1 MKFNKFILIIPA
13 LVLILALIVGSSLL
27 WRLFVAAALILA
39 ASYLW
44 ALISGRGV
52 RISVDKPPSH
62 FQLGERYAREI
73 MVENTSRFP
82 RLFIKV
88 GEFTDIPGYQN
99 ERFLNLKSRETRS
112 WSTTLTCTHRG
123 EFTMGMV
130 TITSGDPFGFFTE
143 KRTFGE
149 PTRIIIYTRIVDL
162 PLFKSVSLNEFG
174 FISGFQS
181 INQISPNASSVR
193 EYASGDSL
201 QHIHWRSTAHTGK
214 LMVKMFDA
222 DHSYS
227 SSKTFWVVMDMA
239 KNVQAGQG
247 EDSTEEYSVTIAAS
261 VIRHYL
267 ESGMKVGMISN
278 GGMLSMFSPSRG
290 EQNMWAMMESLATI
304 KATGQMPVGQL
315 LLNYAADFKDDPVI
329 VIIATSTSRQLME
342 SVSKLKSQVEAVV
355 VVLLDAATFGDTHT
369 PLNTAHNLS
378 FMGAQVYNVRKGDE
392 VAKALDSRST
402 VWQTNY
408 QD

>member
-1 MKFNKFILIIPA
+1 
-13 LVLILALIVGSSLL
+13 
-27 WRLFVAAALILA
+27 
-39 ASYLW
+39 
-44 ALISGRGV
+44 
-52 RISVDKPPSH
+52 
-62 FQLGERYAREI
+62 
-73 MVENTSRFP
+73 
-82 RLFIKV
+82 
-88 GEFTDIPGYQN
+88 
-99 ERFLNLKSRETRS
+99 
-112 WSTTLTCTHRG
+112 LTCTHRG
-123 EFTMGMV
+123 EYKMGVV

-143 KRTFGE
+143 KRTYGE
-149 PTRIIIYTRIVDL
+149 PARIIVYPRIVDL

-227 SSKTFWVVMDMA
+227 SSKTFWVVPDMA

-247 EDSTEEYSVTIAAS
+247 DESTEEYAVTIAAS

-267 ESGMKVGMISN
+267 ESGMKVGMIADDGDIS
-278 GGMLSMFSPSRG
+278 LFSPSRG
-290 EQNMWAMMESLATI
+290 EQNLWAMMESLATV
-304 KATGQMPVGQL
+304 KATGRMPLGQL
-315 LLNYAADFKDDPVI
+315 LLNHAADFKDDPVI

-342 SVSKLKSQVEAVV
+342 AVSKLKSQVEAVV
-355 VVLLDAATFGDTHT
+355 VVLMDAATFGDTHT
-369 PLNTAHNLS
+369 AINNAHGLS

>member
-1 MKFNKFILIIPA
+1 M
-13 LVLILALIVGSSLL
+13 
-27 WRLFVAAALILA
+27 
-39 ASYLW
+39 
-44 ALISGRGV
+44 GV
-52 RISVDKPPSH
+52 
-62 FQLGERYAREI
+62 
-73 MVENTSRFP
+73 
-82 RLFIKV
+82 
-88 GEFTDIPGYQN
+88 
-99 ERFLNLKSRETRS
+99 
-112 WSTTLTCTHRG
+112 
-123 EFTMGMV
+123 V

-143 KRTFGE
+143 KRTYGE
-149 PTRIIIYTRIVDL
+149 PARIIVYPRIVDL

-227 SSKTFWVVMDMA
+227 SSKTFWVVPDMA

-247 EDSTEEYSVTIAAS
+247 DESTEEYAVTIAAS

-267 ESGMKVGMISN
+267 ESGMKVGMIADDGDIS
-278 GGMLSMFSPSRG
+278 LFSPSRG
-290 EQNMWAMMESLATI
+290 EQNLWAMMESLATI
-304 KATGQMPVGQL
+304 KATGRMPLGQL
-315 LLNYAADFKDDPVI
+315 LLNHAADFKDDPVDRHHRYFY
-329 VIIATSTSRQLME
+329 VPTVDGSRQQI
-342 SVSKLKSQVEAVV
+342 KKSGGEAVV
-355 VVLLDAATFGDTHT
+355 VVLMDAATFGDTHT
-369 PLNTAHNLS
+369 AINNAHGLS

>member
-1 MKFNKFILIIPA
+1 
-13 LVLILALIVGSSLL
+13 
-27 WRLFVAAALILA
+27 
-39 ASYLW
+39 
-44 ALISGRGV
+44 
-52 RISVDKPPSH
+52 
-62 FQLGERYAREI
+62 
-73 MVENTSRFP
+73 
-82 RLFIKV
+82 
-88 GEFTDIPGYQN
+88 
-99 ERFLNLKSRETRS
+99 
-112 WSTTLTCTHRG
+112 
-123 EFTMGMV
+123 
-130 TITSGDPFGFFTE
+130 
-143 KRTFGE
+143 
-149 PTRIIIYTRIVDL
+149 
-162 PLFKSVSLNEFG
+162 
-174 FISGFQS
+174 
-181 INQISPNASSVR
+181 
-193 EYASGDSL
+193 
-201 QHIHWRSTAHTGK
+201 
-214 LMVKMFDA
+214 MVKMFDA